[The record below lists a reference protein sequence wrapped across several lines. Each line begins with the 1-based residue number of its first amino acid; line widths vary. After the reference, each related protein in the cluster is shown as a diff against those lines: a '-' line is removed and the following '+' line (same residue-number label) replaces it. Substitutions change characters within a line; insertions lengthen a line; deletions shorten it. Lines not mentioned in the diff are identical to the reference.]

1 MTRKSPGHPTD
12 AELAILRILWD
23 HGACTVRQVHDRL
36 TPPQPI
42 GYTTVLKTMQI
53 MFEKGLVARDES
65 RRAHLYWA
73 QVTEEQTQQGLVR
86 DLLERA
92 FSGSAARMAMQALST
107 RKATREEIEQI
118 RQLLDE
124 MSKKAQ

>member
-1 MTRKSPGHPTD
+1 MTRKSPGRPTD

-23 HGACTVRQVHDRL
+23 HGACTVRQVHGRL

-53 MFEKGLVARDES
+53 MFEKGLLARDES
-65 RRAHLYWA
+65 RRAHLYRA

-92 FSGSAARMAMQALST
+92 FAGSAARMAMQALST
-107 RKATREEIEQI
+107 RKASREEIEEI
-118 RQLLDE
+118 RRLLDE
-124 MSKKAQ
+124 MSKKVQ